1 MPPPAVSTLKDVAK
15 EAGVSIATVSRFLNG
30 TANLTGP
37 TRASV
42 KRAIDALDFRPN
54 RVARRLRISG
64 GRALLIGLVV
74 PDLRNPF
81 FADVA
86 RGVETTAQR
95 WGSAVIVGHS
105 DESPELERMYLDLLG
120 SESVDGIIL
129 PTVQPGLLTLADL
142 APAGIPV
149 VCIDRRPGGVR
160 VDTVVSDNEAGARAA
175 TEHLLGLGHVRI
187 GFVGGRPAIST
198 SRERLAGFRQAL
210 ATAGVAV
217 DEALVTEGDSRQSG
231 GHDRAGALLDLREP
245 PTALVVGNN
254 LMTLG
259 ALEAVRE
266 RGLDVPGDVAV
277 VGYDD
282 MPWAAAFNPPLTC
295 VSQPGFEMGQRAA
308 ELLMRRIEHPD
319 AEPELVVLQPRLV
332 VRASCGA
339 GHVAAGHASTAD
351 RRALVAL

>member
-1 MPPPAVSTLKDVAK
+1 MSTLKDVAK
-15 EAGVSIATVSRFLNG
+15 EAGVSVATVSRYLND
-30 TANLTGP
+30 TAKLTGA

-42 KRAIDALDFRPN
+42 KRAVDALGFRPN

-105 DESPELERMYLDLLG
+105 DESEALERMYLDLLG
-120 SESVDGIIL
+120 SESVDGIVL
-129 PTVQPGLLTLADL
+129 PTVQQGVLTARDL

-149 VCIDRRPGGVR
+149 VCVDRRPGALR

-175 TEHLLGLGHVRI
+175 TDHLLRLGHRRI
-187 GFVGGRPAIST
+187 GFVEGLPTIST
-198 SRERLAGFRQAL
+198 SRERLAGYRQAL
-210 ATAGVAV
+210 AAAGVAA
-217 DEALVTEGDSRQSG
+217 DKALVRIGDSRQCG
-231 GHDRAGALLDLREP
+231 GRDRAGALLDLDRP

-259 ALEAVRE
+259 ALEAVHE
-266 RGLDVPGDVAV
+266 RGLRIPDDVAI

-282 MPWAAAFNPPLTC
+282 MPWSAAFNPPLTC

-319 AEPELVVLQPRLV
+319 AAPELVVLQPRLV

-339 GHVAAGHASTAD
+339 G
-351 RRALVAL
+351 RRAGNGAAASGAAVDDRLLVAL

>member
-1 MPPPAVSTLKDVAK
+1 MSTLKDVAK
-15 EAGVSIATVSRFLNG
+15 EAGVSVATVSRYLND

-42 KRAIDALDFRPN
+42 KRAVEALGFRPN

-105 DESPELERMYLDLLG
+105 DESEALERMYLELLG
-120 SESVDGIIL
+120 SESVDGIVL
-129 PTVQPGLLTLADL
+129 PTVQQGDLTLGDL
-142 APAGIPV
+142 TPAGIPV
-149 VCIDRRPGGVR
+149 VCVDRRPGTVA

-175 TEHLLGLGHVRI
+175 TEHLLRLGHERI
-187 GFVGGRPAIST
+187 GFVEGRPTIST
-198 SRERLAGFRQAL
+198 SRERLVGYRQAL
-210 ATAGVAV
+210 AAAGVAV
-217 DEALVTEGDSRQSG
+217 DEALVRVGDSRQCG
-231 GHDRAGALLDLREP
+231 GRDRAGALLDLDRP

-259 ALEAVRE
+259 ALEAVSE
-266 RGLDVPGDVAV
+266 RGLCIPDDVAI

-282 MPWAAAFNPPLTC
+282 MPWATAFNPPLTC

-319 AEPELVVLQPRLV
+319 AAPELVVLQPRLV

-339 GHVAAGHASTAD
+339 GRSAAGLRAVGDGAVDD
-351 RRALVAL
+351 RLLVAL